1 MFWVMVF
8 NFCCNAGCTAFRRG
22 LTPSRFFRVYYLMPV
37 LFQNIFLILGAVIG
51 AGIFSLPFALQRSGI
66 VVFVTVL
73 AVVAYVMV
81 RVNIF
86 VYEIVTH
93 TRAKHQIPG
102 YISLILG
109 PGWGRVAIYMVI
121 FATGG
126 SLVAFAFLGGTFI
139 AQLLPISEQLGTMLF
154 YSFATVVILVAGTK
168 LEAVDMIFTAIKM
181 SLLAVIM
188 LAMILVLPFE
198 TVRVP
203 LIARDPFSVLGVI
216 LFAFTGFS
224 TSTLLHRSAVTK
236 KSIYGAQLIIFVT
249 YLLFSLVAYFFIDFT
264 GFALPNRQL
273 DLLFN
278 LAGVFVVLTPYL
290 VISMI
295 GKETLFKDV
304 HLNER
309 TAIGVMTFAPFLF
322 ILFRV
327 GSFLEIL
334 SFTGGVFIGALGMMI
349 CQAYARVFP
358 HKHSY
363 EVLFIQLI
371 FLACIVLE
379 IFSLFY

>member
-1 MFWVMVF
+1 M
-8 NFCCNAGCTAFRRG
+8 
-22 LTPSRFFRVYYLMPV
+22 
-37 LFQNIFLILGAVIG
+37 LGTVIG

-66 VVFVTVL
+66 VLFVTLLVI
-73 AVVAYVMV
+73 VGYVMV

-109 PGWGRVAIYMVI
+109 PGWGRVALYMMM

-154 YSFATVVILVAGTK
+154 YTFATAVILLAGTK
-168 LEAVDMIFTAIKM
+168 LEAVDMVFTGIKM
-181 SLLAVIM
+181 SLLAVIV
-188 LAMILVLPFE
+188 LAMIVVLPFE
-198 TVRVP
+198 TAKVP
-203 LIARDPFSVLGVI
+203 FTATDPFSVLGAI
-216 LFAFTGFS
+216 LFAYTGFS
-224 TSTLLHRSAVTK
+224 TSAVLHRGAMTK
-236 KSIYGAQLIIFVT
+236 KSIHVAQLVTFVT

-264 GFALPNRQL
+264 SFALPNRQL

-295 GKETLFKDV
+295 GRETLIKDV
-304 HLNER
+304 RFHER
-309 TAIGVMTFAPFLF
+309 TAIGVMAFVPFLF
-322 ILFRV
+322 ILFRI
-327 GSFLEIL
+327 GSFLEVL
-334 SFTGGVFIGALGMMI
+334 SFTGGVFIAAVGMMI

-358 HKHSY
+358 KKRAF

>member
-1 MFWVMVF
+1 
-8 NFCCNAGCTAFRRG
+8 
-22 LTPSRFFRVYYLMPV
+22 MPV
-37 LFQNIFLILGAVIG
+37 FFQNIFLILGTVIG

-66 VVFVTVL
+66 VVFTVL
-73 AVVAYVMV
+73 LVVVGYVMT

-109 PGWGRVAIYMVI
+109 PGWGRVALYMMM

-126 SLVAFAFLGGTFI
+126 SLVAFTFLGGTFI
-139 AQLLPISEQLGTMLF
+139 SQLLPVSQQHGTMLF
-154 YSFATVVILVAGTK
+154 YTFATAVILIAGTK
-168 LEAVDMIFTAIKM
+168 LEAVDMLFTIVKM
-181 SLLAVIM
+181 SLLGLIV

-198 TVRVP
+198 T
-203 LIARDPFSVLGVI
+203 ARIPFTATDPFSVLGAIV
-216 LFAFTGFS
+216 FGFTGFS
-224 TSTLLHRSAVTK
+224 TSAVLHRSVVTK
-236 KSIYGAQLIIFVT
+236 RSIQVAQLIIFVT
-249 YLLFSLVAYFFIDFT
+249 YLLFSLVAYYFIDFT
-264 GFALPNRQL
+264 SFALPNRQL
-273 DLLFN
+273 DILFN

-295 GKETLFKDV
+295 GKETLVKDV
-304 HLNER
+304 RLNQR
-309 TAIGVMTFAPFLF
+309 TAIGVMAFVPFIF

-327 GSFLEIL
+327 GSFLEVL
-334 SFTGGVFIGALGMMI
+334 SFTGGVFIAAVGMMI
-349 CQAYARVFP
+349 CQAYATVFP
-358 HKHSY
+358 QKRSF

-379 IFSLFY
+379 IFSLIY

>member
-1 MFWVMVF
+1 MPMF
-8 NFCCNAGCTAFRRG
+8 
-22 LTPSRFFRVYYLMPV
+22 
-37 LFQNIFLILGAVIG
+37 FQNIFLILGTVIG
-51 AGIFSLPFALQRSGI
+51 AGIFSLPFVLQRSGI

-73 AVVAYVMV
+73 AVVAVVMV
-81 RVNIF
+81 RVNIY

-109 PGWGRVAIYMVI
+109 PGWGRVSLYMMM

-139 AQLLPISEQLGTMLF
+139 AQLLPVSEQLGTMLF
-154 YSFATVVILVAGTK
+154 YTFATAVILIAGTK

-181 SLLAVIM
+181 SLLVVIV
-188 LAMILVLPFE
+188 LAMALVLPFE
-198 TVRVP
+198 TARVP
-203 LIARDPFSVLGVI
+203 FTSIDPLSVLGAIV
-216 LFAFTGFS
+216 FAFTGFS
-224 TSTLLHRSAVTK
+224 TSAVLHRSALTK
-236 KSIYGAQLIIFVT
+236 QSIYAAQVIIFVT
-249 YLLFSLVAYFFIDFT
+249 YLLFSLAAYFFIDFT
-264 GFALPNRQL
+264 GFSLPNRQL

-295 GKETLFKDV
+295 GRETLLKDV
-304 HLNER
+304 RLNER
-309 TAIGVMTFAPFLF
+309 TAIGLMAFVPFFF

-327 GSFLEIL
+327 GSFLEVL
-334 SFTGGVFIGALGMMI
+334 SFTGGVFIATVGIMI
-349 CQAYARVFP
+349 CQAYAKVFP
-358 HKHSY
+358 QKRTF

-371 FLACIVLE
+371 FLACIMLE